1 MLDERVLRVVY
12 LFHLSLKECL
22 FLLKFERLSLHLAMS
37 QLEKKWKRE
46 PSLWSKALNE
56 PGLQHA
62 LDAE

>member
-1 MLDERVLRVVY
+1 MLDERVIHVVY
-12 LFHLSLKECL
+12 LFHLSLKECP

-37 QLEKKWKRE
+37 QLEKKWKRDA
-46 PSLWSKALNE
+46 SLWCKALNQ